1 MPMAPTI
8 LPSTKRG
15 IPPGT
20 RVIQLSQVFMPIRL
34 PPSATYWTSSPM
46 GVCVIAEV
54 YAFAGTSVALSTRAS
69 PKWRKRLGCPSASA
83 TAKLMS
89 SHVSRLFSCAVL
101 QSKSQVSSVST
112 GCVARTVRAH
122 MNYVVIMQMIRISV
136 AFSFI
141 GLFFHRKTEKSP
153 PLYRLR
159 NR

>member
-20 RVIQLSQVFMPIRL
+20 RVIQLSQVFMPMRL

-54 YAFAGTSVALSTRAS
+54 YAFAGTNVARSTRTS
-69 PKWRKRLGCPSASA
+69 PKWRKRLGSPSASA

-89 SHVSRLFSCAVL
+89 TSSPGSFHALHCRASRRSRPLAPAVSHGLSVRILTVL
-101 QSKSQVSSVST
+101 S
-112 GCVARTVRAH
+112 
-122 MNYVVIMQMIRISV
+122 
-136 AFSFI
+136 
-141 GLFFHRKTEKSP
+141 
-153 PLYRLR
+153 
-159 NR
+159 